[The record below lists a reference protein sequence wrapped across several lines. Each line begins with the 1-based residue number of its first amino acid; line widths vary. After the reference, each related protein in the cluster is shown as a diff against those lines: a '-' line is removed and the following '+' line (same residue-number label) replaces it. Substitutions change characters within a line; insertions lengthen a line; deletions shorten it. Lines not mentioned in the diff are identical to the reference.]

1 MQSYVEI
8 EGLEVEAKHGCFDF
22 EKTTPQKFVFDCR
35 FWGDFSLAMSSDSLN
50 YALNYG
56 EAAEI
61 IADVAT
67 KNSFN
72 LIERT
77 WLILHLFAAVPYISG
92 LAAVWEIR
100 RHISILL

>member
-8 EGLEVEAKHGCFDF
+8 EGLEVEAKHGCFDS

-67 KNSFN
+67 KT
-72 LIERT
+72 R
-77 WLILHLFAAVPYISG
+77 LILSKDFPKRFWTLY
-92 LAAVWEIR
+92 LKN
-100 RHISILL
+100 ILILTKSN